1 MKRLIALFALV
12 FLLSPIVVATGQ
24 TQPDDHERLQSVLG
38 WLEGTWED
46 AEGPRVFKWELRG
59 QVLTWTPQ
67 DPDAAKA
74 IFYWDRADKK
84 VKVICFSADGWHISG
99 VLDSS
104 AEKQITLSVVNV
116 LPSGKKVNASLTYAL
131 KDADTMFVQIKATP
145 GQDTDRA
152 TLDRQWTLKKVRKP

>member
-1 MKRLIALFALV
+1 MKRFIASLALLF
-12 FLLSPIVVATGQ
+12 FLSPIAVATGQ
-24 TQPDDHERLQSVLG
+24 TEPDDHERLQKVLG

-59 QVLTWTPQ
+59 QVMTWTPQ

-84 VKVICFSADGWHISG
+84 VKAICFSADGWHISG

-104 AEKQITLSVVNV
+104 TERQITLSIVNV
-116 LPSGKKVNASLTYAL
+116 LPSGKKVDASLTYAL
-131 KDADTMFVQIKATP
+131 KDADTMFVQAKSKS
-145 GQDTDRA
+145 GDDTDRA
-152 TLDRQWTLKKVRKP
+152 ALDRQWTLKKVRRP